1 MSFSFMAFALAL
13 LAQESAF
20 VATTEASA
28 APATAATEAPAE
40 PRIIC
45 KNIEV
50 TGSRLAKKKKVC
62 LPEGDMVSV
71 GSSQHEVRFQ
81 ARRKLSLF
89 LQNA

>member
-13 LAQESAF
+13 LAQESAV

-28 APATAATEAPAE
+28 ASATVATEAPAE

-62 LPEGDMVSV
+62 LPEGEWSE
-71 GSSQHEVRFQ
+71 S
-81 ARRKLSLF
+81 ARRNMKSGSTPAA
-89 LQNA
+89 N